1 VKIKNGLFE
10 NKKGEG
16 AKGGGGEKSR
26 GYEFHPEGYNNI
38 ADIPRYMK
46 LPAQDGGNINA
57 VCSNS
62 QKKCHYSR

>member
-1 VKIKNGLFE
+1 MRRRKIKE
-10 NKKGEG
+10 IEVS
-16 AKGGGGEKSR
+16 SR
-26 GYEFHPEGYNNI
+26 GRYIRNI

-62 QKKCHYSR
+62 Q